1 MWRKLKTTR
10 VSTALSCSAGNY
22 ETSPTLSTGSH
33 QDECSPQHCP
43 RCLSTVSYADSGGG
57 NRARVTGRRRGVSRL
72 LLTDSFVG
80 MFATSGGLQKQ
91 IDAAMEFIWKWKLS
105 ANVKRW
111 MHMACGGNGVKE
123 VYHNGNA
130 ERRSYQEWISKH
142 ILALSIRNT
151 IIKIHEW
158 RKRQKKKNPG
168 RKVTSDTRKSASSDT
183 YQNKNWEVL
192 PIPSL
197 QYAREL

>member
-1 MWRKLKTTR
+1 MVNFVYAIGKIIQSRKRAGSKVYCFFLEVQKDFGTVWRDSIYQQLSQYGINRKMWRKLKTTR

-105 ANVKRW
+105 ANVKR
-111 MHMACGGNGVKE
+111 
-123 VYHNGNA
+123 
-130 ERRSYQEWISKH
+130 
-142 ILALSIRNT
+142 
-151 IIKIHEW
+151 
-158 RKRQKKKNPG
+158 
-168 RKVTSDTRKSASSDT
+168 
-183 YQNKNWEVL
+183 
-192 PIPSL
+192 
-197 QYAREL
+197 